1 MLRSRLCGAS
11 QQRSGSI
18 CGTAICTWHGEK
30 LLLLLD
36 GKYPVIIDLHE
47 DGVQELIPAAVMDE
61 LPFLKAVHITRDGKY
76 LLLNAGRYYCAA
88 IGTEPL
94 TCLDELCGAALT
106 GVQLHR

>member
-1 MLRSRLCGAS
+1 M
-11 QQRSGSI
+11 
-18 CGTAICTWHGEK
+18 
-30 LLLLLD
+30 
-36 GKYPVIIDLHE
+36 
-47 DGVQELIPAAVMDE
+47 QELIPAAVMDE

-106 GVQLHR
+106 GCSYIGEGIFSCHSLTGGAVDEADLAAYVRGETPASPIDFGMITTVER

>member
-1 MLRSRLCGAS
+1 MTGQYAVL
-11 QQRSGSI
+11 QFVP
-18 CGTAICTWHGEK
+18 GTGEK

-106 GVQLHR
+106 GCCLLYTSDAADEL